1 MANIVKSADKLIG
14 KTPLLEL
21 DNFAK
26 AYDVPATIL
35 GKLEYLNPTG
45 SVKDRAALYMIN
57 E

>member
-26 AYDVPATIL
+26 AYEVPATIL
-35 GKLEYLNPTG
+35 GKL
-45 SVKDRAALYMIN
+45 
-57 E
+57 